1 MITPRGSLFLVIFKC
16 DVELCEIITTNATR
30 CVFVCFNWTTSG
42 FMTGTSATTFS
53 AEVEV
58 TIICSSVV
66 AIMELTLC
74 HCFTTLRCHYR
85 PNEVHLRNYHKH
97 DLRLQ
102 RRCQHC
108 HNDHTV
114 LHNDH
119 RVIHNRHIHNCN
131 MQYSHSN
138 SRNTNISGMGHS
150 QMNIHNSH
158 NDSAWDVVG
167 SLDSNLHSWYG
178 GNPLLRFYRNGSSL
192 MNHLLGCV
200 DRKIDDKAF
209 AVWLVFCRMAVVM
222 FVLQHLFF
230 LQNLVH
236 PDYHRHWGSRNASG
250 ICNPADP

>member
-1 MITPRGSLFLVIFKC
+1 MVIFKC

-97 DLRLQ
+97 GPRLQ

-131 MQYSHSN
+131 MEYSHSN

-158 NDSAWDVVG
+158 SDSAWDVVG
-167 SLDSNLHSWYG
+167 SLDSTLHSGYEDNHVQQDCRNSIG
-178 GNPLLRFYRNGSSL
+178 SFEHPCLLLPFWGL
-192 MNHLLGCV
+192 
-200 DRKIDDKAF
+200 D
-209 AVWLVFCRMAVVM
+209 MACANYS
-222 FVLQHLFF
+222 FV
-230 LQNLVH
+230 NRVLVH
-236 PDYHRHWGSRNASG
+236 ILHISKKWMCGSGLSSEGISPPRHKPVLGKTTG
-250 ICNPADP
+250 FI